1 MTSTTTTTICPHV
14 LFYFILLYIYLT
26 IYPLI
31 SFFFLNVSFFIWFY
45 GKLLLRDY
53 TFYSLFYYCYIL
65 LEEGWHG
72 HIVVVVVVVVVF
84 LVQTT
89 FFILLYFGLYTI
101 YIHSLLDIKVLFSNL
116 CLISLFNFFFPLA
129 LPCLAFSM
137 AIVKTFYDC
146 QKINKNIWLICYCCH
161 LSLQYLKI
169 LYVSLIKI
177 EGERK
182 KDKNMLVGMGVYLVG
197 DLVYTLYYILLFVV
211 CIFCSQIT
219 QFCCSCCRHLSFTF
233 TFMFEEEYSVSYF
246 TAIFHN
252 YNTPLFLKCFCF
264 FFVLFSSNHN
274 CSFSN
279 LPIFQSSNLLIF
291 YPLYPPHTPLL
302 PLLHSS

>member
-1 MTSTTTTTICPHV
+1 
-14 LFYFILLYIYLT
+14 
-26 IYPLI
+26 
-31 SFFFLNVSFFIWFY
+31 
-45 GKLLLRDY
+45 
-53 TFYSLFYYCYIL
+53 
-65 LEEGWHG
+65 
-72 HIVVVVVVVVVF
+72 
-84 LVQTT
+84 
-89 FFILLYFGLYTI
+89 
-101 YIHSLLDIKVLFSNL
+101 
-116 CLISLFNFFFPLA
+116 
-129 LPCLAFSM
+129 M

-197 DLVYTLYYILLFVV
+197 DLVYTLYYILLFVFFV
-211 CIFCSQIT
+211 HKLFNSVVVVVVIYRLHLLLCLKKNIQSLISLPFSTIIT
-219 QFCCSCCRHLSFTF
+219 PPF
-233 TFMFEEEYSVSYF
+233 FEVF
-246 TAIFHN
+246 
-252 YNTPLFLKCFCF
+252 LFFF

>member
-1 MTSTTTTTICPHV
+1 MTSTTTTTTTAICPHV

-72 HIVVVVVVVVVF
+72 HIVVVVVVVMVVVF

-101 YIHSLLDIKVLFSNL
+101 YIHSLLHIKVLFSNL
-116 CLISLFNFFFPLA
+116 CLISLFNFFFS
-129 LPCLAFSM
+129 PCLAFSM

-264 FFVLFSSNHN
+264 FFFLLFSSNHN
-274 CSFSN
+274 CSSSN
-279 LPIFQSSNLLIF
+279 LPIF
-291 YPLYPPHTPLL
+291 
-302 PLLHSS
+302 

>member
-1 MTSTTTTTICPHV
+1 
-14 LFYFILLYIYLT
+14 
-26 IYPLI
+26 
-31 SFFFLNVSFFIWFY
+31 
-45 GKLLLRDY
+45 
-53 TFYSLFYYCYIL
+53 
-65 LEEGWHG
+65 
-72 HIVVVVVVVVVF
+72 
-84 LVQTT
+84 
-89 FFILLYFGLYTI
+89 
-101 YIHSLLDIKVLFSNL
+101 
-116 CLISLFNFFFPLA
+116 
-129 LPCLAFSM
+129 M

-233 TFMFEEEYSVSYF
+233 TFMFEDEYSVSYF

-252 YNTPLFLKCFCF
+252 YNTPLFWGVFVFF

-279 LPIFQSSNLLIF
+279 LPIFQSSIP
-291 YPLYPPHTPLL
+291 YIPHTHPSYLFYTPPNYFL
-302 PLLHSS
+302 V